1 MDSRTGK
8 RIRRARLV
16 NPESGRAVIV
26 AFSHG
31 ILLGPVAGIQTLEQM
46 RRVAVEDLRAAEAVL
61 VSPGLVEPL
70 EEAFLGRD
78 RPSLLVHY
86 DWQSYSRKVMGRQEG
101 SAASLASIEEVAAAG
116 ADGVM
121 TYLYV
126 GHGDPEA
133 ERREIERNAR
143 TARECE
149 RWGLVCIIEPRSA
162 VEKASPEH
170 KKDPEVLAYYC
181 RVAAEIGADLVKCIY
196 PGSPEAF
203 ARVVEQC
210 PSPVVMAG
218 GARLEDPR
226 QALEQARVAV
236 AAGAKGIMFGRNIW
250 QAPSPRRMLD
260 AMRAVVHRGATVEEA
275 LALLEGV

>member
-1 MDSRTGK
+1 MDSRTGR
-8 RIRRARLV
+8 RIRRARLL

-46 RRVAVEDLRAAEAVL
+46 RRVAIEDLRAAEAVL

-78 RPSLLVHY
+78 RPSLLIHY
-86 DWQSYSRKVMGRQEG
+86 DWQSYSRKVLGRHGG
-101 SAASLASIEEVAAAG
+101 SATSLATIEEVAAAG

-126 GHGDPEA
+126 GGDAEA

-149 RWGLVCIIEPRSA
+149 GWGLVCIIEPRSA
-162 VEKASPEH
+162 EEKSSPDH

-181 RVAAEIGADLVKCIY
+181 RVAAEIGADFVKCIY
-196 PGSPEAF
+196 PGSPDAF

-210 PSPVVMAG
+210 PAPVVMAG

-260 AMRAVVHRGATVEEA
+260 AMRAVVHHGATVEEA
-275 LALLEGV
+275 LQILKGV

>member
-8 RIRRARLV
+8 RIRRARLLS
-16 NPESGRAVIV
+16 PESGRTVIV

-46 RRVAVEDLRAAEAVL
+46 RRVAIDDLRTAEAVL

-78 RPSLLVHY
+78 RPSLLIHY
-86 DWQSYSRKVMGRQEG
+86 DWQSYSRKVMARQDG
-101 SAASLASIEEVAAAG
+101 SATSLATIEEVAAAG

-126 GHGDPEA
+126 GGDAEA

-162 VEKASPEH
+162 EEKASPNH

-181 RVAAEIGADLVKCIY
+181 RVAAEIGADFVKCIY
-196 PGSPEAF
+196 PGNPDAF
-203 ARVVEQC
+203 ARIVEQC
-210 PSPVVMAG
+210 PAPVVMAG

-250 QAPSPRRMLD
+250 QAPSPRRMLH
-260 AMRAVVHRGATVEEA
+260 AMRAVVHHDATVEEA
-275 LALLEGV
+275 LQILKGV